1 MSRHLNKN
9 KNNLGTPSPHLSP
22 EQAEKLLN
30 NIMQDLDINEEP
42 IPSKSHPYYFRV
54 LRKYIIKNALVLG
67 CVFLLLFLAM
77 PGTVIPASVSHV
89 SAAPS
94 TDKSSAKVEFE
105 ISSLFPVQQIKAN
118 MNNKKLEIQE
128 TGFQH
133 YSVDIKENGYL
144 LLEIYSATG
153 LYSSHGVEIDSIDD
167 KAPHI
172 ISHQLEGDNI
182 KVYISD
188 SGGVGIDYSSI
199 ITYVTG
205 THEYQKPVSYDS
217 DAGYVVFNYPES
229 TTYITITDKNG
240 NQMTAVLS
248 PPGGSS

>member
-1 MSRHLNKN
+1 MSRHLYKN
-9 KNNLGTPSPHLSP
+9 HLGTSSPHLSP

-30 NIMQDLDINEEP
+30 NIMQDLNVNEDP
-42 IPSKSHPYYFRV
+42 VSLKKHPYYFRV

-67 CVFLLLFLAM
+67 CVFLLLFFAM
-77 PGTVIPASVSHV
+77 PGTVIPASVSQV

-94 TDKSSAKVEFE
+94 TDKSSTKVEFE
-105 ISSLFPVQQIKAN
+105 ISSLFPVQQINAN
-118 MNNKKLEIQE
+118 MNNKELKIQE

-133 YSVDIKENGYL
+133 YSIDVKENGYL
-144 LLEIYSATG
+144 LLEIYSVTG

-172 ISHQLEGDNI
+172 ISHHLEGDNI

-188 SGGVGIDYSSI
+188 SDGVGVDYSSI
-199 ITYVTG
+199 TTFVTG
-205 THEYQKPVSYDS
+205 TGEYQKPVSYDPDS
-217 DAGYVVFNYPES
+217 GYVVFNYPES
-229 TTYITITDKNG
+229 TTYITISDKNG

-248 PPGGSS
+248 PPEGSS